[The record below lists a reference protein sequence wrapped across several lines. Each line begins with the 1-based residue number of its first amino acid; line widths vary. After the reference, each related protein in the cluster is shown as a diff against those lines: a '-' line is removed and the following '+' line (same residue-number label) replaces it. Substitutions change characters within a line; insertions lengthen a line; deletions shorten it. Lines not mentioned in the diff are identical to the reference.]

1 MGYELDRLMQQ
12 FGVSTPVL
20 SYSGMQM
27 PVKPT
32 DLAAGASAMEKANYD
47 ALLAKYN
54 ADMPLYT
61 SDQAKYKT
69 YSTEYNN
76 RMANT
81 SLYDAPQ
88 FQRGAM
94 SSPGTG
100 AFTDQYSQMYQD
112 VLGRLPD
119 SEGVAYWKREFGD
132 MISPEEY
139 AQFKN
144 SAQREIQER
153 DRVFIPDA
161 SLPEGMVGTMGGT
174 GYNPATGRSDL
185 GTAGGSGQYIYGQPK
200 TNSIFTP
207 RTVLE
212 QPTYNTPT
220 ATPVLQT
227 VPKTNPYVLPVD
239 VGGGGNDGL
248 SSNPPGGGYGIP
260 GATMVDGISG
270 KTTGLASGAN
280 TLAAFLGNLGLTTI
294 SDHLAKNI
302 DPNFSH
308 EGRAGRGSSAD
319 QANAALSAAESA
331 AADTSGTGG
340 FTSGANADGYGGG
353 DLGAF
358 LAKGGY
364 IGSYAHGGAVRHYQ
378 AGGDVMSKMAEADLL
393 IKALEGGKLTENER
407 EDAMSRV
414 AEIYRMLD
422 EEPAQAAP
430 APIREE
436 IAQVAPAQTR
446 SAIPE
451 AAYIP
456 DIAPSMD
463 LIEPMPESVPVTL
476 RQISEAIA
484 NASPLTTLKETVDN
498 KPITVEAAPL
508 VRPLDPRLYG
518 ETNEVASGP
527 GYSPMDPRLFGETN
541 EVASGP
547 GYSMPVVTQRPPPVD
562 QKLLNLAAKYTKPGF
577 TPTFAQGSIDPGANQ
592 MALISQNSI
601 ANKIANPV
609 VNIQPEYVDD
619 SASRLSIAMPQD
631 TTIPMS
637 PNMAMLQKMLL
648 ASQSQASPYADE
660 LRTARAAATAQTAA
674 FNKMLENAIKGQDD
688 NKPSKAEMYFR
699 LAAAFGAPTKTGH
712 FAESLAEVNKSM
724 AEQAKET
731 RLAGKAGQALKLQLG
746 LEGAKAGMAAARE
759 DVTALRALTSEEMKE
774 KAAIQRELIKE
785 YFKSGEAQSAAG
797 KQAQDEGLTPGT
809 AKYQARVRALSD
821 EALRRMTA
829 GVEASLAASQASLAA
844 SNRADA
850 EAKLKKDKFDETKK
864 KNAQLTNTEMK
875 MKEETSQALVTM
887 RDAYADL
894 VKALELSANAYDGS
908 LVDQAIYKPL
918 AAAGNQDPKVINT
931 GVLDN
936 LLKLGALSTAATTL
950 KTQISDSDMK
960 MLNQVQGAGAKSRQE
975 RDAILKAAMVRMEN
989 MYQEKKSKLADIVS
1003 GKYRIATPAI
1013 AEEAE

>member
-12 FGVSTPVL
+12 FGVSTPTL
-20 SYSGMQM
+20 TYSGMSM
-27 PVKPT
+27 PIKPT
-32 DLAAGASAMEKANYD
+32 DLSTAASSTDRANYD

-61 SDQAKYKT
+61 SDQAKFKT
-69 YSTEYNN
+69 YSDDYNN
-76 RMANT
+76 RLATT

-88 FQRGAM
+88 FQKLAT

-100 AFTDQYSQMYQD
+100 MFTDQYSQMYQD
-112 VLGRLPD
+112 VLKRAPD
-119 SEGVAYWKREFGD
+119 PSGLAYWRNKFGD

-139 AQFKN
+139 SEFAQ
-144 SAQREIQER
+144 SADNELRSR
-153 DRVFIPDA
+153 PVNT
-161 SLPEGMVGTMGGT
+161 LP
-174 GYNPATGRSDL
+174 A
-185 GTAGGSGQYIYGQPK
+185 AGGQRAML
-200 TNSIFTP
+200 N
-207 RTVLE
+207 

-220 ATPVLQT
+220 AAPVLQT
-227 VPKTNPYVLPVD
+227 AATTAPVVLPVGD
-239 VGGGGNDGL
+239 GSPAGGEKGAGNDGVGGGF
-248 SSNPPGGGYGIP
+248 PGS
-260 GATMVDGISG
+260 TMVGGISG
-270 KTTGLASGAN
+270 PTTGLASFAN
-280 TLAAFLGNLGLTTI
+280 SLAATLGNMSGGKGILGGI
-294 SDHLAKNI
+294 SDAIARNV

-319 QANAALSAAESA
+319 QANAALAAAESA

-364 IGSYAHGGAVRHYQ
+364 IGRYAHGGAVRHYQ
-378 AGGDVMSKMAEADLL
+378 AGGDVMSKMAEAEQL
-393 IKALEGGKLTENER
+393 IKALESGKLTGYER

-430 APIREE
+430 TPIPESLL
-436 IAQVAPAQTR
+436 AQQVAPAQTR
-446 SAIPE
+446 SAMPE
-451 AAYIP
+451 PAYIP

-463 LIEPMPESVPVTL
+463 LIEPMPESIKLTPVEI
-476 RQISEAIA
+476 RQAIA
-484 NASPLTTLKETVDN
+484 DASPLTALKETVNN
-498 KPITVEAAPL
+498 KPVAVEGAPL

-518 ETNEVASGP
+518 ETNEVATGP
-527 GYSPMDPRLFGETN
+527 GYSPMDPRLYGESDEVATGKGYSPMDPRLYGESD

-547 GYSMPVVTQRPPPVD
+547 GYSMPVTAQAAPPAVD
-562 QKLLNLAAKYTKPGF
+562 RKLLDLAAKYTKPGF
-577 TPTFAQGSIDPGANQ
+577 TPTFAQGSIDPGANR
-592 MALISQNSI
+592 MALISQNAI

-609 VNIQPEYVDD
+609 INIQPEYSDD
-619 SASRLSIAMPQD
+619 SANRLSMPMPQD

-637 PNMAMLQKMLL
+637 PTMAMLQKMLL
-648 ASQSQASPYADE
+648 ANQSQASPYADE

-699 LAAAFGAPTKTGH
+699 LAAAFGAPTKTGN
-712 FAESLAEVNKSM
+712 FSESLAEVNKSM

-746 LEGAKAGMAAARE
+746 LEGAKVGMTAARD
-759 DVTALRALTSEEMKE
+759 DVTALRALTGEEMKE
-774 KAAIQRELIKE
+774 KASAQRELIKE
-785 YFKSGEAQSAAG
+785 YFKSGEAQSTFG

-809 AKYQARVRALSD
+809 AKYQARVTALSD

-829 GVEASLAASQASLAA
+829 GADAAAAAAQASLASIGRGDA
-844 SNRADA
+844 STTLAREKFTASKIEKA
-850 EAKLKKDKFDETKK
+850 EAAKKLSGPEI
-864 KNAQLTNTEMK
+864 K

-894 VKALELSANAYDGS
+894 VKALQLSANAYDGS
-908 LVDQAIYKPL
+908 FADQAIYKPL
-918 AAAGNQDPKVINT
+918 AAAGNQDPKVVNT

-989 MYQEKKSKLADIVS
+989 MYQEKKSKLAEIVS